1 MKRKSLII
9 TALLISSIGFITSA
23 QTVYPLYKGEIP
35 NALPNTVKEAV
46 EVSTRG
52 TSSLSKVTVPTIK
65 VYLPERNKATG
76 TAVVICPGGGYVHL
90 AITHEGE
97 QVAEEY
103 QKIGVAAIVL
113 KYRLPSDETMKDKSI
128 GPLQDA
134 QQAIKM
140 VREHA
145 GEWNIDPAKVGILGF
160 SAGGHL
166 ASTAGTHF
174 NTSLIPNPANVN
186 LRPDFMVLI
195 YPVISFSDSL
205 THMGSRNN
213 LVGKTPTAKQI
224 ENYSNEVQVTSATP
238 PTFLVHAGDD
248 KGVTVKNSLVFY
260 NALLKNAVPAGLII
274 YPKGGHGFGLVNA
287 TTPDKWFIHNVNW
300 LVSQNFLP
308 AQSK

>member
-1 MKRKSLII
+1 MKRKSIII
-9 TALLISSIGFITSA
+9 TALLINLLGLNASA
-23 QTVYPLYKGEIP
+23 QTEYPLYKGEIP
-35 NALPNTVKEAV
+35 NSIPNTIKEV
-46 EVSTRG
+46 VVVSTSG
-52 TSSLSKVTVPTIK
+52 ISSLSKVTVPK
-65 VYLPERNKATG
+65 VRIYLPEKKKATG
-76 TAVVICPGGGYVHL
+76 AAVVICPGGGYSHL
-90 AITHEGE
+90 AITHEGDK
-97 QVAEEY
+97 VAEEF

-113 KYRLPSDETMKDKSI
+113 HYRLPSDESMKDKSI
-128 GPLQDA
+128 APLQDA

-145 GEWNIDPAKVGILGF
+145 SEWNIDPAKVGILGF

-174 NTSLIPNPANVN
+174 KDVLIPNLDNLN
-186 LRPDFMVLI
+186 LRPDFMILI

-213 LVGKTPTAKQI
+213 LLGKTPTAKQK
-224 ENYSNEVQVTSATP
+224 ENFSNELQVTSNTP

-260 NALLKNAVPAGLII
+260 GALLKNAVPAGLII
-274 YPKGGHGFGLVNA
+274 YPKGGHGFGLNNS
-287 TTPDKWFIHNVNW
+287 TTPDKWFIHSVNW

>member
-1 MKRKSLII
+1 MKRKSIII
-9 TALLISSIGFITSA
+9 TALLISSLGSGALA
-23 QTVYPLYKGEIP
+23 QTVYPLYEGEIQ
-35 NALPNTVKEAV
+35 NSIPNTIKEVV
-46 EVSTRG
+46 EVSKEGR
-52 TSSLSKVTVPTIK
+52 SSLSKVTVPTIK
-65 VYLPERNKATG
+65 VYLPEKNKATG

-90 AITHEGE
+90 AMTHEGD

-103 QKIGVAAIVL
+103 RKIGVAAIVL
-113 KYRLPSDETMKDKSI
+113 KYRLPSNESMKDRSI

-145 GEWNIDPAKVGILGF
+145 PEWNIDPAKVGILGF

-174 NTSLIPNPANVN
+174 NTPVISNSKNIN
-186 LRPDFMVLI
+186 LRPDFMILV

-205 THMGSRNN
+205 THMGSRNS

-224 ENYSNEVQVTSATP
+224 ENYSNELQVTATTP

-248 KGVTVKNSLVFY
+248 KAVTVKNSLVFY
-260 NALLKNAVPAGLII
+260 QALLKKSVPAGLII
-274 YPKGGHGFGLVNA
+274 YPKGGHGFGLNNS
-287 TTPDKWFIHNVNW
+287 TTPDKWFTHSVNW
-300 LVSQNFLP
+300 LISQNFLP